1 MLAWR
6 YYQQLHSLTPQK
18 KVIFIIKTMKTS
30 YVTFITVFTE
40 AWTSQIQFP
49 SWHQIFFFIFLHI
62 ILSNTHLGLLRAL
75 PSRFSEEYVCIFYLR
90 HACNV
95 STTRHAHHTE
105 KHGSSDVT
113 TLTVPF
119 LTHSMHTVLRRT
131 DRCCHIYCAVSN
143 IFYVHSTVKHGQV
156 LSPHLLCHV

>member
-49 SWHQIFFFIFLHI
+49 S
-62 ILSNTHLGLLRAL
+62 
-75 PSRFSEEYVCIFYLR
+75 
-90 HACNV
+90 
-95 STTRHAHHTE
+95 
-105 KHGSSDVT
+105 
-113 TLTVPF
+113 
-119 LTHSMHTVLRRT
+119 
-131 DRCCHIYCAVSN
+131 
-143 IFYVHSTVKHGQV
+143 
-156 LSPHLLCHV
+156 